1 MSDLEHARLMLA
13 MAEKDLKA
21 IKAMLDT
28 AAFSDEIFGFHAQ
41 QAVEKALKSW
51 LSAIGVKYPRIH
63 DLEQLMELLKERV
76 SFPTTLVEL
85 KELTD
90 YGVIFRYE
98 MVEKFLEP
106 LDRKNLTDKIQAL
119 HDEISRQLL
128 LKR

>member
-21 IKAMLDT
+21 IGAMQDV
-28 AAFSDEIFGFHAQ
+28 ASFSDEIFGFHAQ

-51 LSAIGVKYPRIH
+51 LSASGVKYPRVH
-63 DLEQLMELLKERV
+63 DLEQLMEMLKERT
-76 SFPTTLVEL
+76 SFPTTFVEL

-98 MVEKFLEP
+98 MVEKFLDP
-106 LDRKNLTDKIQAL
+106 LDRKNITDKVQAL
-119 HDEISRQLL
+119 YDEVSRQLQP
-128 LKR
+128 